1 MRLFYEV
8 QRHYEPVAEQAARA
22 AKIVRNSL
30 PYDRE
35 FPITH
40 SLCARRGCLSAE
52 GARELH
58 ASLEREA
65 NASVTVPKVVW
76 QACWNRCNS
85 SAIPRYVEKNWAE
98 YAPDFNRTV
107 SDLADMGRL
116 VRRYYEAP
124 VVALFATLAA
134 RHMVHTSDI
143 WRLAALYLFGGVYF
157 DVEVRLV
164 RPLRE
169 VVNVSRAWSSIGGG
183 YTINNAYLATP
194 PGNPLFAQLL
204 ERAAEQGYEPVARE
218 YIHYCREI
226 YHVAKRSVC
235 GAECAGNDTLQP
247 GLYPAWPLDL
257 ELVGVRCHT
266 EDKECRRMKRG
277 RCCSAFNSDG
287 EKLFD
292 QRWPGFS
299 KSF

>member
-8 QRHYEPVAEQAARA
+8 QRRHEPVAEPPKFA
-22 AKIVRNSL
+22 RNSL

-52 GARELH
+52 GARALH

-98 YAPDFNRTV
+98 YAPDFARSV
-107 SDLADMGRL
+107 SSLARMSRL

-124 VVALFATLAA
+124 VVALFDRLAA
-134 RHMVHTSDI
+134 RLMVHTSDV

-169 VVNVSRAWSSIGGG
+169 VIRFDRAWSSIGGG
-183 YTINNAYLATP
+183 ITINNAFLATP

-235 GAECAGNDTLQP
+235 GECAGNDTLQP

-257 ELVGVRCHT
+257 QLVGVRCHT

>member
-1 MRLFYEV
+1 M
-8 QRHYEPVAEQAARA
+8 
-22 AKIVRNSL
+22 
-30 PYDRE
+30 
-35 FPITH
+35 
-40 SLCARRGCLSAE
+40 
-52 GARELH
+52 
-58 ASLEREA
+58 
-65 NASVTVPKVVW
+65 
-76 QACWNRCNS
+76 
-85 SAIPRYVEKNWAE
+85 
-98 YAPDFNRTV
+98 
-107 SDLADMGRL
+107 
-116 VRRYYEAP
+116 
-124 VVALFATLAA
+124 
-134 RHMVHTSDI
+134 
-143 WRLAALYLFGGVYF
+143 FGGVYF

-169 VVNVSRAWSSIGGG
+169 VITRERAWSSIGGG
-183 YTINNAYLATP
+183 ITINNAFLATP

-257 ELVGVRCHT
+257 QLVGVRCHT

-277 RCCSAFNSDG
+277 WCCSAFNSDG

>member
-8 QRHYEPVAEQAARA
+8 EPVAEPPAT
-22 AKIVRNSL
+22 KIARNSL
-30 PYDRE
+30 PYDTE

-52 GARELH
+52 GARALH

-98 YAPDFNRTV
+98 HGSDFTRTV
-107 SDLADMGRL
+107 SDLADMSRL
-116 VRRYYEAP
+116 VRRYYESP
-124 VVALFATLAA
+124 VVSLFDRLAA
-134 RHMVHTSDI
+134 RLMVHTSDI

-169 VVNVSRAWSSIGGG
+169 VITRERAWSSIGGG

-235 GAECAGNDTLQP
+235 GAECNDTLQP

-257 ELVGVRCHT
+257 QLVGVRCHT

>member
-8 QRHYEPVAEQAARA
+8 QRRHEPAEPP
-22 AKIVRNSL
+22 KIARNSL

-52 GARELH
+52 GARALH

-85 SAIPRYVEKNWAE
+85 SAIPRYVEKNWLE
-98 YAPDFNRTV
+98 YGSDFTRTV
-107 SDLADMGRL
+107 SDLADMSRL
-116 VRRYYEAP
+116 VRRYYESP
-124 VVALFATLAA
+124 VVSLFDRLAA
-134 RHMVHTSDI
+134 RLMVHTSDV

-169 VVNVSRAWSSIGGG
+169 VVNKERAWSSIGGG
-183 YTINNAYLATP
+183 ITINNAYLATP

-235 GAECAGNDTLQP
+235 GAECAANDTLQP